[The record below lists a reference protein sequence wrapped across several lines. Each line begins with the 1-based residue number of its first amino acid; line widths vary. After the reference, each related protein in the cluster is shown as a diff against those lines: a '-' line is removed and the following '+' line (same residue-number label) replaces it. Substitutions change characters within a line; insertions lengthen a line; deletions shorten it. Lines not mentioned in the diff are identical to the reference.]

1 MIVFSFLSFLVLMTG
16 IGVYSSKRSLKTT
29 KDYILADRSIGPIPT
44 ALSAVS
50 TCHSGFMFIGM
61 IGFTYL
67 YGLSAI
73 WLIVAWL
80 IGDFFAWLFVHTPL
94 REKTEA
100 LNTHTI
106 SGFIAHHFSGHK
118 RQVIQKTSAIF
129 IIVFLSVY
137 AVAQLTAG
145 SKALSV
151 MIGLPHVI
159 GIAVGAVIVT
169 AYSFAGGIR
178 ASIWTDVAQS
188 IVMIVSMV
196 GLFVLALYKTNG
208 IVGLFSSLH
217 QIDPHLTQWL
227 PEDTHYGFPLYL
239 LGWIAF
245 GFGVLG
251 QPHIMTRPMSISN
264 SNHLKVARRFYFT
277 WYLTFSLASL
287 GVGLTA
293 RVLLPELAASD
304 TELALP
310 ILATQLLPSILVG
323 GILAGLFSA
332 TISTADSQILTCSA
346 ALTQDLFPK
355 WKEHFL
361 LSKIMTLVT
370 MIGVVFVALFGS
382 KSVYVLVILAW
393 SGLAVV
399 LGPLILCNCLNIRLG
414 YKTSLS
420 MMLASFLTI
429 VMWTQ
434 WLNLSNHVNE
444 VFPGFLVALIIFIS
458 SRLYNAKKA
467 WTSSKDKSPSYNLE
481 GSAKEGRPSDC
492 RLI

>member
-1 MIVFSFLSFLVLMTG
+1 MIVSSFVIFLLLMTG

-73 WLIVAWL
+73 WLIIAWL
-80 IGDFFAWLFVHTPL
+80 IGDFLAWLFVHTPL
-94 REKTEA
+94 REKTEE
-100 LNTHTI
+100 LNTHTV
-106 SGFIAHHFSGHK
+106 SGFIAHHFSDDK
-118 RQVIQKTSAIF
+118 QKVIQKVSALF
-129 IIVFLSVY
+129 IVLFLSVY
-137 AVAQLTAG
+137 AAAQLTAG

-151 MIGLPHVI
+151 MLGWPH
-159 GIAVGAVIVT
+159 AVGIFVGAIIVI
-169 AYSFAGGIR
+169 AYSFSGGIR

-188 IVMIVSMV
+188 ILMVVSMI
-196 GLFVLALYKTNG
+196 GLFGIALYQTHG
-208 IVGLFSSLH
+208 FTELFSSLY
-217 QIDPHLTQWL
+217 QIDPNLTQWF
-227 PEDTHYGFPLYL
+227 PQNVQYGFPLYL
-239 LGWIAF
+239 AGWIAF

-264 SNHLKVARRFYFT
+264 SKHLKQARHFYFL
-277 WYLTFSLASL
+277 WYLIFSLASL

-293 RVLLPELAASD
+293 RVLLPELASSD

-310 ILATQLLPSILVG
+310 ILATQLLPSIFVG

-346 ALTQDLFPK
+346 AVTQDLFPK
-355 WKEHFL
+355 WKDHFSISKLATL
-361 LSKIMTLVT
+361 LIMIL
-370 MIGVVFVALFGS
+370 VVFIALFGS

-399 LGPLILCNCLNIRLG
+399 LGPLILCKCLNIKLG
-414 YKTSLS
+414 YKTSLT
-420 MMLASFLTI
+420 MMISSFTTI
-429 VMWTQ
+429 IVWSQ
-434 WLNLSNHVNE
+434 VFKLSDQINE
-444 VFPGFLVALIIFIS
+444 VFPGFLVAICIFVS
-458 SRLYNAKKA
+458 SRAFKFIQLRKAK
-467 WTSSKDKSPSYNLE
+467 L
-481 GSAKEGRPSDC
+481 
-492 RLI
+492 